1 MNLVI
6 SDPIVKEQGRMASLP
21 GHTSP
26 TPVTAAGQ
34 IGGLLFSFV
43 KHYFA
48 SQLEMYKHSS
58 L

>member
-34 IGGLLFSFV
+34 IGGL
-43 KHYFA
+43 
-48 SQLEMYKHSS
+48 
-58 L
+58 